1 MKMEIFLQKRL
12 DSGSKS
18 LAGAHDAKRPQRG
31 CRACPMSESAKNG
44 TLPGFVAEAEIF
56 VIANI
61 APSAAVDTTC
71 RKVFSC
77 GTGKAIS
84 PRGDMP
90 KNRVLIIM
98 INKGAACHHI
108 PRFPLTNFLV

>member
-1 MKMEIFLQKRL
+1 MRCLMVK
-12 DSGSKS
+12 
-18 LAGAHDAKRPQRG
+18 
-31 CRACPMSESAKNG
+31 
-44 TLPGFVAEAEIF
+44 AEIF
-56 VIANI
+56 VMANI

-71 RKVFSC
+71 CKVFSC

-98 INKGAACHHI
+98 ITKGAACHHT
-108 PRFPLTNFLV
+108 PRFPLTNYLV